1 MGFFFCYLKLNIF
14 ERKIVNLFV
23 FVCFPLFPFL
33 FMEYLNILMIMMGFG
48 LLTALCLIS
57 KKIEELTKLTV

>member
-1 MGFFFCYLKLNIF
+1 M
-14 ERKIVNLFV
+14 NLFV

-48 LLTALCLIS
+48 LLTALCLIP
-57 KKIEELTKLTV
+57 KKIKELTELTAPNRHGAPHLV

>member
-1 MGFFFCYLKLNIF
+1 M
-14 ERKIVNLFV
+14 NLFV

-48 LLTALCLIS
+48 LLIVLCLIS
-57 KKIEELTKLTV
+57 KKIEELADLTIRIGMVHRTLGRPVPTLH